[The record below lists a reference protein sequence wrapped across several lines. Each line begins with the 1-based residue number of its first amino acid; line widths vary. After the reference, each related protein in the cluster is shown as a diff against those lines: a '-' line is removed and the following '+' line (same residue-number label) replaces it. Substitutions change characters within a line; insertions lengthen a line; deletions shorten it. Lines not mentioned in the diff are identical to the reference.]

1 MADWEIRC
9 SSMLPW
15 WVLPNNVD
23 LILESLTTRGN
34 IFDRKSGPNIITEY
48 HQLQHCFEMLHCGD
62 RYGLID
68 GDEVDLHESH
78 EFCEELFNEC
88 PNHVSLNGY
97 FQTEKYFKNAE
108 KLIRLDFR
116 FKKHIIKE
124 VESHFKQ
131 YLDQKPVC
139 ILVRDF
145 NPEFDYPNCENNH
158 INVSLTFL

>member
-1 MADWEIRC
+1 M
-9 SSMLPW
+9 
-15 WVLPNNVD
+15 
-23 LILESLTTRGN
+23 
-34 IFDRKSGPNIITEY
+34 
-48 HQLQHCFEMLHCGD
+48 QHCFEMLHCGD

-97 FQTEKYFKNAE
+97 FQSEKYFKNAE

-139 ILVRDF
+139 ILV
-145 NPEFDYPNCENNH
+145 E
-158 INVSLTFL
+158 ISIQSLIIQTVRTIISMFLLISMRKQLNT